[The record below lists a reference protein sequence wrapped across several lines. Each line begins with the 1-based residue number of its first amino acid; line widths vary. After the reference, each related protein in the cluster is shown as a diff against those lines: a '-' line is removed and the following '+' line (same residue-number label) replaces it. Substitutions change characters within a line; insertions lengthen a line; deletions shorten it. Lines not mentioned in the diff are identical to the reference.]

1 VGGIRA
7 AHIVAASMITR
18 RQLLRAV
25 GASAGFAAAPGLVHA
40 VAALPKWRSFPFTLG
55 VASGALTSEGFVIW
69 TRLAPDPLSTD
80 PTLVGGLSGGDVSV
94 RFEIAEDEAM
104 RQVVQTGTALAEA
117 RYAFSVHHLVR
128 GLKPGRPYWYR
139 FVSGDA
145 TSRIG
150 RAMTLP
156 AAGAPLEKLRVGYV
170 SCSNY
175 ETGYFAAYRHLAA
188 ELPDVV
194 LCLGDYIYEYVDKVA
209 TNLVR
214 HHSDGVEPIDLQGY
228 RNRYAQYRLDEDLQ
242 RLHATA
248 PALVTWDDHEV
259 HNDYA
264 DLLSQTFLD
273 PAEFARRRAAAYSA
287 FYEHMPV
294 TPARPP
300 DGPFLRIHDRFTFGN
315 LVEISMADARQYRS
329 RPACY
334 GPPDRK
340 PGRIVTT
347 HECPELFSQ
356 QRSMLGTA
364 QETWLQDGLAR
375 SQARWN
381 IVAQSLMM
389 ARMRRR
395 NSEGEA
401 IFWTDD
407 WNGYPA
413 SRARL
418 LRHLHE
424 ARVANP
430 LVVGGDIHSF
440 WANDL
445 KLDFDDPDSPT
456 VATEFV
462 GSSISANG
470 PSFDF
475 AKALPENPHVRF
487 FDKSVRGYVCADIQA
502 AQTTVRF
509 QAISDQRD
517 PKATVRTLR
526 AFAVENGRAGVQDVS

>member
-1 VGGIRA
+1 MRA
-7 AHIVAASMITR
+7 A
-18 RQLLRAV
+18 
-25 GASAGFAAAPGLVHA
+25 GAAAALVATPAIVHA
-40 VAALPKWRSFPFTLG
+40 IGTRQKWQRFPFTLG
-55 VASGALTSEGFVIW
+55 VASGSPAVDGFVIW
-69 TRLAPDPLSTD
+69 TRLAPDPLSMD
-80 PTLVGGLSGGDVSV
+80 PALVGGLRGGDVRI

-104 RQVVQTGTALAEA
+104 RRVVQSGTALAEA
-117 RYAFSVHHLVR
+117 RYAYSVHHLVR
-128 GLKPGRPYWYR
+128 GLEPGRPYWYR
-139 FVSGDA
+139 FSTGDA

-156 AAGAPLEKLRVGYV
+156 AARAALDQLRVGYV

-175 ETGYFAAYRHLAA
+175 ETGYFTAYRHLAA

-194 LCLGDYIYEYVDKVA
+194 LCLGDYIYEYVDKEA

-214 HHSDGVEPIDLQGY
+214 RHSGGVEPVDLQGY

-264 DLLSQTFLD
+264 DLLSQTFAD
-273 PAEFARRRAAAYSA
+273 PAEFAKRRAAAYSA

-300 DGPFLRIHDRFTFGN
+300 HGPALRIYDRFTFGN
-315 LVEISMADARQYRS
+315 LAEIFMADARQYRS

-340 PGRIVTT
+340 PGRIITT
-347 HECPELFSQ
+347 QECPELFSE

-364 QETWLQDGLAR
+364 QEAWLQEGLAR

-381 IVAQSLMM
+381 VIAQSLMM

-395 NSEGEA
+395 NSAGNA

-413 SRARL
+413 SRTRL

-445 KLDFDDPDSPT
+445 KLDFDNPASPT

-462 GSSISANG
+462 GSSISANP

-475 AKALPENPHVRF
+475 AAALPENPHVRF
-487 FDKSVRGYVCADIQA
+487 FDKSVRGYVCADITS
-502 AQTTVRF
+502 AQTSVRF
-509 QAISDQRD
+509 QAISDRTD
-517 PKATVRTLR
+517 PNATVRTVR
-526 AFAVENGRAGVQDVS
+526 AFAVENGRAGVQKL

>member
-1 VGGIRA
+1 LIGA
-7 AHIVAASMITR
+7 AGAVSALVAAPS
-18 RQLLRAV
+18 V
-25 GASAGFAAAPGLVHA
+25 VHA
-40 VAALPKWRSFPFTLG
+40 MTTLRKWRSFPFTLG
-55 VASGALTSEGFVIW
+55 VASGALTSDGFVIW
-69 TRLAPDPLSTD
+69 TRLAPEPLSMD
-80 PTLVGGLSGGDVSV
+80 PALVGGLSGGDISI

-104 RQVVQTGTALAEA
+104 RRVVKSGTAVAKA
-117 RYAFSVHHLVR
+117 RYAYSVHHLVR
-128 GLKPGRPYWYR
+128 GLEPGRPYWYR

-145 TSRIG
+145 ISRIG

-156 AAGAPLEKLRVGYV
+156 AADATLDKLRVGYV

-175 ETGYFAAYRHLAA
+175 ETGYFSAYRHLAA

-209 TNLVR
+209 THLVR
-214 HHSDGVEPIDLQGY
+214 QHSGGVEPVDLQGY

-264 DLLSQTFLD
+264 DLLSQSFQD

-300 DGPFLRIHDRFTFGN
+300 DGPFLRIYDRFTFGN
-315 LVEISMADARQYRS
+315 LAEIFMADARQYRS
-329 RPACY
+329 RQPCY

-340 PGRIVTT
+340 PGRVITT
-347 HECPELFSQ
+347 KECPELFSD

-364 QETWLQDGLAR
+364 QEAWLQDGLAR
-375 SQARWN
+375 SRARWN
-381 IVAQSLMM
+381 VIAQSLLM
-389 ARMRRR
+389 AQMRRR
-395 NSEGEA
+395 NPAGDT

-413 SRARL
+413 SRTRL

-424 ARVANP
+424 AQVANP
-430 LVVGGDIHSF
+430 LVVGGDVHSF

-445 KLDFDDPDSPT
+445 KLDFDDPNSPT

-462 GSSISANG
+462 GSSISAN
-470 PSFDF
+470 PPTFDF
-475 AKALPENPHVRF
+475 AAALPENPHVRF
-487 FDKSVRGYVCADIQA
+487 FDKSVRGYVCADITP
-502 AQTTVRF
+502 AQTKVRF
-509 QAISDQRD
+509 QAISDRMD
-517 PKATVRTLR
+517 PRATVRTLR
-526 AFAVENGRAGVQDVS
+526 AFAVESGRAGVQSLS

>member
-1 VGGIRA
+1 
-7 AHIVAASMITR
+7 MFTR
-18 RQLLRAV
+18 RQLMRAA
-25 GASAGFAAAPGLVHA
+25 GAVAGLAAAPGIVHA
-40 VAALPKWRSFPFTLG
+40 SDTRPKWQRFPFTLG
-55 VASGALTSEGFVIW
+55 VASGSPTSDGFVIW
-69 TRLAPDPLSTD
+69 TRLAPDPLSMD
-80 PTLVGGLSGGDVSV
+80 PALVGGLSGGDIPI

-104 RQVVQTGTALAEA
+104 RRVVQSGPALAEA
-117 RYAFSVHHLVR
+117 RHAYSVHHLVR
-128 GLKPGRPYWYR
+128 GLKSGRPYWYR
-139 FVSGDA
+139 FVSADA

-156 AAGAPLEKLRVGYV
+156 VAGAPMEKLRIGYV

-175 ETGYFAAYRHLAA
+175 EAGYFAAYRHLAA

-214 HHSDGVEPIDLQGY
+214 RHSGGVEPVDLHSY

-259 HNDYA
+259 HNDYG
-264 DLLSQTFLD
+264 DLLSQTFTD
-273 PAEFARRRAAAYSA
+273 PAEFAKRRAAAYSA

-300 DGPFLRIHDRFTFGN
+300 DGPFLRIYDRFTFGN
-315 LVEISMADARQYRS
+315 LAEISMADARQYRS

-334 GPPDRK
+334 GPPDRR
-340 PGRIVTT
+340 PGRMITM

-356 QRSMLGTA
+356 QRSILGTA
-364 QETWLQDGLAR
+364 QEAWLQDGLAR

-381 IVAQSLMM
+381 IIAQSLLM
-389 ARMRRR
+389 AQMRRR
-395 NSEGEA
+395 NPAGEA
-401 IFWTDD
+401 IVWSDD

-413 SRARL
+413 SRVRL

-445 KLDFDDPDSPT
+445 KLDFDDPTSPT

-462 GSSISANG
+462 GSSISANA
-470 PSFDF
+470 PTFDF
-475 AKALPENPHVRF
+475 AAALPENPHVRF
-487 FDKSVRGYVCADIQA
+487 FDKSVRGYVCADITST
-502 AQTTVRF
+502 QTIVRF
-509 QAISDQRD
+509 QAISDRRD
-517 PKATVRTLR
+517 PQATLRTLR
-526 AFAVENGRAGVQDVS
+526 AFAVESGRAGVQEM

>member
-1 VGGIRA
+1 V
-7 AHIVAASMITR
+7 VTR
-18 RQLLRAV
+18 RQLIGAAGAV
-25 GASAGFAAAPGLVHA
+25 SALVAAPSVVHA
-40 VAALPKWRSFPFTLG
+40 MTTLWKWRSFPFTLG
-55 VASGALTSEGFVIW
+55 VASGALASDGFVIW
-69 TRLAPDPLSTD
+69 TRLAPEPLSMD
-80 PTLVGGLSGGDVSV
+80 PALVGGLSGGDIPL
-94 RFEIAEDEAM
+94 RFEIAEDEVM
-104 RQVVQTGTALAEA
+104 RRVVKSGTAVAEA
-117 RYAFSVHHLVR
+117 RYAYSVHHLVR
-128 GLKPGRPYWYR
+128 GLKPGRSYWYR

-150 RAMTLP
+150 RATTLP
-156 AAGAPLEKLRVGYV
+156 AADATLDKLRVGYV

-175 ETGYFAAYRHLAA
+175 ETGYFSAYRHLAA

-209 TNLVR
+209 THLVR
-214 HHSDGVEPIDLQGY
+214 QHSGGVEPVDLLGY

-264 DLLSQTFLD
+264 DLLSQSFQD
-273 PAEFARRRAAAYSA
+273 PAEFAKRRAAAYSA

-300 DGPFLRIHDRFTFGN
+300 DGPFLRIYDRFTFGN
-315 LVEISMADARQYRS
+315 LAEIFMADARQYRS
-329 RPACY
+329 RQPCY

-340 PGRIVTT
+340 PGRVITT
-347 HECPELFSQ
+347 KECPELFSQ
-356 QRSMLGTA
+356 QRSLLGTA
-364 QETWLQDGLAR
+364 QEAWLQDGLAR

-381 IVAQSLMM
+381 VIAQSLLM
-389 ARMRRR
+389 AQMRRR
-395 NSEGEA
+395 NQAGEA
-401 IFWTDD
+401 IFWSDD

-413 SRARL
+413 SRTRL

-430 LVVGGDIHSF
+430 LVVGGDVHSF

-445 KLDFDDPDSPT
+445 KLDFDDPNSPT

-462 GSSISANG
+462 GSSISAN
-470 PSFDF
+470 PPTFDF
-475 AKALPENPHVRF
+475 AAALPENPHVRF
-487 FDKSVRGYVCADIQA
+487 FDKSVRGYVCADITA
-502 AQTTVRF
+502 AQTKVRF
-509 QAISDQRD
+509 QAISDRTD
-517 PKATVRTLR
+517 PHATVRTLR
-526 AFAVENGRAGVQDVS
+526 AFAVESGRAGVQNLS

>member
-1 VGGIRA
+1 
-7 AHIVAASMITR
+7 MITR

-25 GASAGFAAAPGLVHA
+25 GASAGLVAAPGLAHA
-40 VAALPKWRSFPFTLG
+40 AATLPKWRSFPFTLG
-55 VASGALTSEGFVIW
+55 VASGALSSEGFVIW

-80 PTLVGGLSGGDVSV
+80 PTLVGGLSGSDISI

-104 RQVVQTGTALAEA
+104 RQVVQTGTALAEV

-156 AAGAPLEKLRVGYV
+156 AAGAPLERLRVGYV

-194 LCLGDYIYEYVDKVA
+194 LYLGDYIYEYVDKVA

-214 HHSDGVEPIDLQGY
+214 RHSDGVEPIALQGY

-264 DLLSQTFLD
+264 DLLSQTFLE
-273 PAEFARRRAAAYSA
+273 PAEFAKRRAAAYSA

-300 DGPFLRIHDRFTFGN
+300 DGPFLRIHDRFTFGS
-315 LVEISMADARQYRS
+315 LAEISMADARQYRS

-375 SQARWN
+375 SKARWN

-389 ARMRRR
+389 AQMRRR
-395 NSEGEA
+395 NSEGDA

-445 KLDFDDPDSPT
+445 KLDFDDPDSPA

-462 GSSISANG
+462 GSSISANA

-487 FDKSVRGYVCADIQA
+487 FDKSVRGYVCADIEA
-502 AQTTVRF
+502 AQATVRF
-509 QAISDQRD
+509 RAISDPRD

-526 AFAVENGRAGVQDVS
+526 AFEVESGRAGVQGVS

>member
-1 VGGIRA
+1 
-7 AHIVAASMITR
+7 MITR
-18 RQLLRAV
+18 RQVIRAV
-25 GASAGFAAAPGLVHA
+25 GASASLAVAPGIVHA
-40 VAALPKWRSFPFTLG
+40 IATVSKWRQFPFTLG
-55 VASGALTSEGFVIW
+55 VASGALTSDGFVIW
-69 TRLAPDPLSTD
+69 TRLAPDPLSMD
-80 PTLVGGLSGGDVSV
+80 PARVGGLSGGDIPI

-104 RQVVQTGTALAEA
+104 RRVVQTGIAIAEA
-117 RYAFSVHHLVR
+117 RYAYSVHHLVS
-128 GLKPGRPYWYR
+128 GLMPGRPYWYR
-139 FVSGDA
+139 FGSGDA
-145 TSRIG
+145 TSRVG

-156 AAGAPLEKLRVGYV
+156 AVGASLEKLRVGYV

-175 ETGYFAAYRHLAA
+175 ETGYFCAYRHLAA

-194 LCLGDYIYEYVDKVA
+194 LFLGDYIYEYVDKTA
-209 TNLVR
+209 TDLVR
-214 HHSDGVEPIDLQGY
+214 RHSGGVEPTDLQGY

-264 DLLSQTFLD
+264 DLLSQTFDD

-294 TPARPP
+294 TPSRLP
-300 DGPFLRIHDRFTFGN
+300 DGPFLRIYERFTFGN
-315 LVEISMADARQYRS
+315 LADIFVADARQYRS
-329 RPACY
+329 RPPCY

-340 PGRIVTT
+340 PGRVITT
-347 HECPELFSQ
+347 NECPELFSQ
-356 QRSMLGTA
+356 RRSMLGSA
-364 QETWLQDGLAR
+364 QEAWLQDGLAQ

-389 ARMRRR
+389 AQMRRR
-395 NSEGEA
+395 NSAGHA

-413 SRARL
+413 SRTRL

-445 KLDFDDPDSPT
+445 KLDFDDPASPT

-462 GSSISANG
+462 GSSISAN
-470 PSFDF
+470 PPTFDF
-475 AKALPENPHVRF
+475 AAALPENPHVRF
-487 FDKSVRGYVCADIQA
+487 FDKSVRGYVFADITSA
-502 AQTTVRF
+502 TTAVKF
-509 QAISDQRD
+509 QAISDRTD
-517 PKATVRTLR
+517 PRATARTLR
-526 AFAVENGRAGVQDVS
+526 SFVVESGRAGVMSA